1 MLVQKR
7 VVNMKNKI
15 LFVGKISKNLKN
27 IENDYNVITV
37 KDALSGYKAV
47 YKETP
52 DLIIYNT
59 EARFFEGYHLSKLLN
74 TKEDTSKIPFVII
87 GSDIPENID
96 FNADAQFSE
105 DLEYDDIKGMLEN
118 IISENELPK
127 NIKEK
132 ILKSKPSAKE
142 ITERTQNI
150 LDELLMTTSIVEDFK
165 GIVDS
170 INFEEVL
177 SGNIFNIIKKYLPY
191 DICGLYFNESDDSTM
206 NNLNLSANSEN
217 ISIDLVNEVKD
228 KFFDEME
235 KYKRI
240 CELQCNIIDGLV
252 KEKSNA
258 KYDDFKTVVILP
270 FKYGTRLAGGIYL
283 ATSKTFDLY
292 ESVLFDIIARE
303 LEALFKIR
311 YMFNEQAKHSLL
323 DSMTGLYNRQEFDSA
338 FEFEFFKGRRYIYN
352 ISIAI
357 LDIDDMKGINEKY
370 GKEYGDFVITELASL
385 LKRVFRRTDR
395 IYRFKGET
403 IAIMLPFTPIT
414 KALIPI
420 ERLRN
425 EISKYDF
432 TKDDIKTNISVCVG
446 LSANYSR
453 FTEPEH
459 LLEGVT
465 TALTRAKEKGRNRL
479 DIFE

>member
-1 MLVQKR
+1 
-7 VVNMKNKI
+7 MKNKI

-27 IENDYNVITV
+27 IENDYNVISV

-47 YKETP
+47 FKEAP
-52 DLIIYNT
+52 DLIIFNA
-59 EARFFEGYHLSKLLN
+59 EERFFEGYHLSKLLN
-74 TKEDTSKIPFVII
+74 TKENTAQIPFIII
-87 GSDIPENID
+87 GTDIPENID
-96 FNADAQFSE
+96 FNADAQFSSDLDYE
-105 DLEYDDIKGMLEN
+105 DVQRMIEN
-118 IISENELPK
+118 VISENELSK
-127 NIKEK
+127 NVKDK

-142 ITERTQNI
+142 ITERTQAV

-165 GIVDS
+165 GLVDS

-177 SGNIFNIIKKYLPY
+177 SGNIFKIIKKYLSY

-206 NNLNLSANSEN
+206 NNLNLSAYSDN
-217 ISIDLVNEVKD
+217 ISIDIVNEVKD

-240 CELQCNIIDGLV
+240 CELQCNIIDGIV
-252 KEKSNA
+252 KEKTDA
-258 KYDDFKTVVILP
+258 KYSDFKSVIILP
-270 FKYGTRLAGGIYL
+270 FKYGTRLAGGLYL
-283 ATSKTFDLY
+283 AYEKQFDLY
-292 ESVLFDIIARE
+292 ESVLFDVIARE

-323 DSMTGLYNRQEFDSA
+323 DPMTGLYNRQEFDSA

-352 ISIAI
+352 ISIAV
-357 LDIDDMKGINEKY
+357 LDIDNMKGINEKY
-370 GKEYGDFVITELASL
+370 GKEYGDFVITELANV

-432 TKDDIKTNISVCVG
+432 IHEDIKTNISVCVG
-446 LSANYSR
+446 LSANYSK

-459 LLEGVT
+459 LLDGVM
-465 TALTRAKEKGRNRL
+465 TALARAKERGNNRL